1 MKDSELFLC
10 FPYLYSLTIL
20 THATQVAQWVRN
32 PCAMQETQVQTL
44 DWEDSPGGG
53 QDNLLQCS
61 CLENPRDGRA
71 WWASVYGVAQNRTR
85 LKRLSSSSSSSL
97 SLHSAS

>member
-10 FPYLYSLTIL
+10 FPHLYSLTIL
-20 THATQVAQWVRN
+20 THATQVAQCVRN
-32 PCAMQETQVQTL
+32 LCAMWETQVQTL

-61 CLENPRDGRA
+61 CPENPLDRGAWRA
-71 WWASVYGVAQNRTR
+71 TVHGVAKSQTQV
-85 LKRLSSSSSSSL
+85 KRLSSHIHKIAL
-97 SLHSAS
+97 T

>member
-10 FPYLYSLTIL
+10 FPHLYSLTIL

-53 QDNLLQCS
+53 HGNPLQHF
-61 CLENPRDGRA
+61 CLENAMDTGA
-71 WWASVYGVAQNRTR
+71 SWATVHRVAEKSQT
-85 LKRLSSSSSSSL
+85 
-97 SLHSAS
+97 